1 MVELDKLKIFN
12 SFITVVRLIKGVRN
26 DLTGEID
33 AIKSKNSVGIND
45 ETESTESVWSSSKVK
60 QFVTN
65 TVNAVIGGA
74 DENSDTLAELAE
86 AIKAKAATTEG
97 LLSVNAKQELTDE
110 QKITALEN
118 LGITKEF
125 LVKLLV
131 NDTDISDANLWS
143 SRKVDTLVQERI
155 ESVVT
160 GELATDEELEAA
172 LANVYSVPAPEKS
185 GQLLVTVLEG
195 DEVVAKWIDQPKDKE
210 EDTVTQPIE
219 ESPELVAEPEP
230 ETPVESAEPVVEPST
245 PDKTTEPTDGDADS
259 EATPDDDAPSDEEQV
274 APAEPTN
281 ETEETPVDGENTSG
295 PATEPTTGTESDTEE
310 VPPADNG
317 ETEDAVAEEENTSPA
332 EEKSEPTVG
341 EEIVTDENEII
352 KEALTPPEGDTANS

>member
-12 SFITVVRLIKGVRN
+12 SFITVVRLLKGVRN
-26 DLTGEID
+26 DLTNEID
-33 AIKSKNSVGIND
+33 DIKSKNSVGIND

-86 AIKAKAATTEG
+86 AIKAKAVTTEG
-97 LLSVNAKQELTDE
+97 LLSVNAKQELSDE

-131 NDTDISDANLWS
+131 DDKEISDANLWS

-155 ESVVT
+155 ETVVT

-195 DEVVAKWIDQPKDKE
+195 DEVVAKWVDQPKDKE
-210 EDTVTQPIE
+210 EVTVTQ
-219 ESPELVAEPEP
+219 
-230 ETPVESAEPVVEPST
+230 PVVEPST
-245 PDKTTEPTDGDADS
+245 PDETTEPTDGDAES
-259 EATPDDDAPSDEEQV
+259 ETTPDDETPPAEEQV
-274 APAEPTN
+274 APAVPTN
-281 ETEETPVDGENTSG
+281 EAEETPVEGENTSA
-295 PATEPTTGTESDTEE
+295 PAAEPTTGTESNTEE

-317 ETEDAVAEEENTSPA
+317 EAEDAVAEEENTSPA
-332 EEKSEPTVG
+332 EEAAEPTVG

-352 KEALTPPEGDTANS
+352 KEALTPPEDDTANS